1 MRRLRSLLMS
11 ALVGVVVAAATAAD
25 PGPVPPPPPVPP
37 PVPPLSPAPADKS
50 GEVFKKVFPKLSD
63 ALNLVDKHEKLPD
76 KTYIYGA
83 DKRSNQAKIDQLLD
97 EAIAALEVSDL
108 TDTRATVKML
118 EDKVRTTQE
127 NIAGYR
133 RGRISA
139 PQENTLSLIDKA
151 NPFVITKEGYDQLIA
166 SDQKN
171 VEAYKAD
178 LEKTKATFAAKLKE
192 IGIDVNADAVDSL
205 LSSVSGDG
213 FLAMTVVFHNVKA
226 ITDQLELLTQ
236 QQDEALGTAKRYYG
250 MYVVLVRILDRV
262 QKHFVDEID
271 AVHIPA
277 LEGFSRQAELNIT
290 QARALIASK
299 GGDEKQLQSNIDSNT
314 ITQKTAQ
321 LYIKYLREQAD
332 MISHENVAVEKNLA
346 TAVNTY
352 QTVKLSS
359 DVANLIKLG
368 RRNFEEMLKLRMPY
382 LREFQ
387 NEVIKKEFRRMTEEL
402 KAGK

>member
-1 MRRLRSLLMS
+1 MTRR
-11 ALVGVVVAAATAAD
+11 
-25 PGPVPPPPPVPP
+25 
-37 PVPPLSPAPADKS
+37 
-50 GEVFKKVFPKLSD
+50 
-63 ALNLVDKHEKLPD
+63 N
-76 KTYIYGA
+76 
-83 DKRSNQAKIDQLLD
+83 
-97 EAIAALEVSDL
+97 
-108 TDTRATVKML
+108 
-118 EDKVRTTQE
+118 
-127 NIAGYR
+127 
-133 RGRISA
+133 
-139 PQENTLSLIDKA
+139 
-151 NPFVITKEGYDQLIA
+151 
-166 SDQKN
+166 
-171 VEAYKAD
+171 
-178 LEKTKATFAAKLKE
+178 
-192 IGIDVNADAVDSL
+192 
-205 LSSVSGDG
+205 
-213 FLAMTVVFHNVKA
+213 
-226 ITDQLELLTQ
+226 
-236 QQDEALGTAKRYYG
+236 
-250 MYVVLVRILDRV
+250 
-262 QKHFVDEID
+262 

-299 GGDEKQLQSNIDSNT
+299 GGDEKQLQSNIDSNA